1 MDPYNEL
8 CRLIDSFHHRG
19 VGQGELLR
27 LLELLEMS
35 NTLRPAAEQVR
46 SIHRQM
52 GPGFDIAQAL
62 DQWRESE
69 AEAEAIATAEGEE
82 LEGRMLRTLHT
93 PGTLCRLLCA
103 AKRERF
109 KDRARGVVLAERAV
123 QLAESLLTLTD
134 LKDCEFPDS
143 SCFQYLQSLTA
154 SPTPAGIRE
163 ALTGS
168 FTYTD
173 EGGAEQSWQ
182 ATEVTALHGDPLSQR
197 RKVRE
202 SRLDFEVAQEE
213 QYVEGRTVTDP
224 DHRQHL
230 IALAWATLANAR
242 RVAADLEGAAAAW
255 RRVDRALHP
264 HDWHI
269 SPTDYLMG
277 QVCSYRASYCRSTGN
292 YPQAMKEGER
302 SVGLFQRD
310 GAVRD
315 AERAR
320 LQLGIFLVDIGEPER
335 AVAALS
341 ALPESVAPTLV
352 CFTLS
357 RALCDLD
364 RFDDARRTLAR
375 LYAIEG
381 WQNKRLVSAVELLE
395 GDLAEDFR
403 TAEAH
408 YNKARAGYVAL
419 GSTTEVL
426 VVEVSRIL
434 TAIRSGDLERAAD
447 IALGEASILV
457 ESVVDAEVCEAFRV
471 VAAQARRAALE
482 ERAARA
488 CLATVKRAVHRQ
500 P

>member
-1 MDPYNEL
+1 MDPYSDL

-27 LLELLEMS
+27 LLELLEVS
-35 NTLRPAAEQVR
+35 NTLRPVAEKVR
-46 SIHRQM
+46 GIHRQM

-62 DQWRESE
+62 EHWREAE
-69 AEAEAIATAEGEE
+69 AEAEAIATAEGAE
-82 LEGRMLRTLHT
+82 LEGRMVRTLHT
-93 PGTLCRLLCA
+93 PGAICRLLCA
-103 AKRERF
+103 ANKERF
-109 KDRARGVVLAERAV
+109 KDRARGVVLAERALR
-123 QLAESLLTLTD
+123 LAQSLLTLTD
-134 LKDCEFPDS
+134 LIDCEFPDS
-143 SCFQYLQSLTA
+143 PCFQYLESLTDT
-154 SPTPAGIRE
+154 PTPAGIRE
-163 ALTGS
+163 ALTGC

-173 EGGAEQSWQ
+173 ESGAEHAWQ
-182 ATEVTALHGDPLSQR
+182 ATEVTTLRGDDLSQR
-197 RKVRE
+197 RKARQSLV
-202 SRLDFEVAQEE
+202 DFQTVDEAR
-213 QYVEGRTVTDP
+213 YVEGRTVKDA
-224 DHRQHL
+224 DHRHHL
-230 IALAWATLANAR
+230 IVLALATLANAK
-242 RVAADLEGAAAAW
+242 RVATDLEGAAAAW
-255 RRVDRALHP
+255 HLVDRALHP
-264 HDWHI
+264 QDWHVP
-269 SPTDYLMG
+269 PTDYLMG
-277 QVCSYRASYCRSTGN
+277 QVCSYRASYCRSAGN

-302 SVGLFQRD
+302 SVGLFQRA
-310 GAVRD
+310 GSVRD
-315 AERAR
+315 VERAR
-320 LQLGIFLVDIGEPER
+320 LKLGIFLVDVGEPER
-335 AVAALS
+335 AVSALS
-341 ALPESVAPTLV
+341 ALPESVAPALV

-364 RFDDARRTLAR
+364 RFDDARRALAR
-375 LYAIEG
+375 LDTIED
-381 WQNKRLVSAVELLE
+381 WRNKRLVSAVELLE
-395 GDLAEDFR
+395 GDLSEDFR

-488 CLATVKRAVHRQ
+488 CLVTVKRAVHRQ